1 MREARLQDLEE
12 MAAALLVTARQL
24 PPGQQRDDA
33 LLEIG
38 SFHAQIAA
46 LKNAEKAK
54 K

>member
-1 MREARLQDLEE
+1 MIEARLQEMEE
-12 MAAALLVTARQL
+12 IAEALLATARQL

-38 SFHAQIAA
+38 SFRGQIAA